1 MIQFLYE
8 RSSFVFP
15 ENIIT
20 GGKTMLHTRI
30 CDMLGIEHPIISAP
44 MSRGIAAADL
54 AAAVSEAGGFGLIG
68 AMTTSGPEWL
78 REQIRK
84 VRQLTS
90 RPFGIGFIS
99 SFPGLDEFVKVAL
112 EERVVAVSHSFADPT
127 PYISSA
133 HAAGVK
139 VIAQVQTVTQA
150 VIAAQ
155 AGVDILVAQGAEAG
169 GHTGYSGTL
178 PMVTAV
184 LDIVGDIPVLAAGGI
199 ADGRGLAA
207 VLMLGAEGAWMGTRF
222 FASQE
227 SGGGNWEKQRM
238 LEAGT
243 DDTVLTKIYDLTLES
258 PFPRDVGDRVLRND
272 YTATWHG
279 RNDEVIARRE
289 ELRAQVIAAMQEGN
303 ARIAAVR
310 AGNAVGMIHEIK
322 PAGEIVREIV
332 VEAERILRER
342 PAQVLR

>member
-1 MIQFLYE
+1 
-8 RSSFVFP
+8 
-15 ENIIT
+15 
-20 GGKTMLHTRI
+20 MLHTHI
-30 CDMLGIEHPIISAP
+30 CDMLGIEYPIISAP
-44 MSRGIAAADL
+44 MSGGTAAADL

-68 AMTTSGPEWL
+68 GMTTGGPEWL
-78 REQIRK
+78 REEIHK
-84 VRQLTS
+84 VRQLTNK
-90 RPFGIGFIS
+90 PFGVGFIS
-99 SFPGLDEFVKVAL
+99 SFPGLDELVKVAL

-127 PYISSA
+127 PYIPTA

-139 VIAQVQTVTQA
+139 VIAQVQTVAQA
-150 VIAAQ
+150 IVAAQ
-155 AGVDILVAQGAEAG
+155 AGVDILVAQGSEAG

-178 PMVTAV
+178 PIVTAV
-184 LDIVGDIPVLAAGGI
+184 LDIAGDIPVLAAGGI

-222 FASQE
+222 YASRE
-227 SGGGNWEKQRM
+227 SGGGNWEKERM

-243 DDTVLTKIYDLTLES
+243 DDTVLTQIYDLTLEY

-289 ELRAQVIAAMQEGN
+289 ELRTQVIAAMREGN

-322 PAGEIVREIV
+322 PAAEIVGEV
-332 VEAERILRER
+332 VAEAERILRER
-342 PAQVLR
+342 PGQVLR